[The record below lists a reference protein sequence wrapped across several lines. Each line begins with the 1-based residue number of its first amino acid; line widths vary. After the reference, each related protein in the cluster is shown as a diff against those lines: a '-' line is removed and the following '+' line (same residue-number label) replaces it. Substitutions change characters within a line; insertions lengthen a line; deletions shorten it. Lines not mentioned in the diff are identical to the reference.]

1 MAVFA
6 LGGNGMAK
14 SWARS
19 RAGLGGVLFALGTAI
34 AVMAPAGQSAVAA
47 ARTGAPS
54 VIGILTTAGV
64 ADAKEGSLMAGWT
77 RQYPKAAQIV
87 VASDATNGPVI
98 VVLTTTGVVYAKEG
112 SLTAGWTKEY
122 TGVAKI
128 AVASDATNGPL
139 IAVLTKAGVM

>member
-54 VIGILTTAGV
+54 VIGILTTI
-64 ADAKEGSLMAGWT
+64 SMF
-77 RQYPKAAQIV
+77 
-87 VASDATNGPVI
+87 
-98 VVLTTTGVVYAKEG
+98 TGVQFPRLPREA
-112 SLTAGWTKEY
+112 
-122 TGVAKI
+122 
-128 AVASDATNGPL
+128 
-139 IAVLTKAGVM
+139 